1 MMKISTP
8 PPRGTEEAVNPVMV
22 GSLTGC
28 LSSSPQRNSQG
39 RCVRDSEGGR
49 ASGAA
54 SPRPPG
60 FVVPAEGQGPGC
72 WLGDAVAYFF
82 FFLKDADFIL
92 GWCPESVRISDS

>member
-1 MMKISTP
+1 MKIFTP
-8 PPRGTEEAVNPVMV
+8 PPRGTEEAVNPVMM

-49 ASGAA
+49 ALGAA

-60 FVVPAEGQGPGC
+60 FVVPAEGQGPGY
-72 WLGDAVAYFF
+72 WLDAVAYFF
-82 FFLKDADFIL
+82 FFFLRCRFYSWL
-92 GWCPESVRISDS
+92 MS